1 VKKASRELIDF
12 FENGE
17 GIGNWNRVHSLGKMI
32 ADDKRPPSSTDL
44 TMFKSVGM
52 GISDLS
58 VAILAYE
65 RASKAEVGGSLPL
78 MDASSLR
85 F

>member
-1 VKKASRELIDF
+1 
-12 FENGE
+12 
-17 GIGNWNRVHSLGKMI
+17 MI
-32 ADDKRPPSSTDL
+32 ADDKRPPSNTDL